1 MTRLRSLCVA
11 TLLAL
16 LCLTGC
22 SGGGTGTDATGGGTT
37 DPTANGT
44 TGSNGT
50 NNGSG
55 GGTNGSGN
63 SGSEGFVYVPWGP
76 DDPPIPTQYAGM
88 AASSGTSPNC
98 GGVAESK
105 PEGEF
110 WETVV
115 AVCRAITG
123 DGPWP
128 ERTTVP
134 DSPPAPNEYQACL
147 DQELGQ
153 MVQAALRWHADNPN
167 RRPVVSYPSSSSRSS
182 CQARIYNVRVLTADD
197 LVSGEGYPEGKV
209 GIAITG
215 SALDQDPT
223 LTVDG
228 GSVEFT
234 GDFNVDQP
242 PGDGL
247 TTLVVLALA
256 QPQPRTATIRVETYR
271 GVLEATVDLPGA
283 EESSGTTHGSTSTT
297 DESTPTSDSTESPAS
312 TDTSIGTS
320 TGTSTETL
328 SAAGLPAQSGQSSN
342 AVS

>member
-16 LCLTGC
+16 LCLTAC
-22 SGGGTGTDATGGGTT
+22 SGGGAGTDASGGGTADST
-37 DPTANGT
+37 TANGT
-44 TGSNGT
+44 TGSN
-50 NNGSG
+50 
-55 GGTNGSGN
+55 GTNGSGN
-63 SGSEGFVYVPWGP
+63 SGSEGFAYVPWGP
-76 DDPPIPTQYAGM
+76 DDPPIPTQYAAM

-134 DSPPAPNEYQACL
+134 DPPPAPNEYQACL
-147 DQELGQ
+147 DQELSQ
-153 MVQAALRWHADNPN
+153 MVQAALRWHADNPS
-167 RRPVVSYPSSSSRSS
+167 RRPVVSYPSASSRSP

-223 LTVDG
+223 VTVDG
-228 GSVEFT
+228 DSVEFT

-247 TTLVVLALA
+247 TTLVVLAPA
-256 QPQPRTATIRVETYR
+256 PPQPRTATIRVETYR
-271 GVLEATVDLPGA
+271 GVLEATADLPGA
-283 EESSGTTHGSTSTT
+283 EESSPTTQGPTSTT
-297 DESTPTSDSTESPAS
+297 EESTPTSDSTESPAS
-312 TDTSIGTS
+312 TDTS
-320 TGTSTETL
+320 TGTSTETS
-328 SAAGLPAQSGQSSN
+328 SAAEPSAPSGKSSN